1 MDEYISRIARVAD
14 GWAIVGTDEVYASLQ
29 EAWDEAR
36 HDLLHLGGGRIVV
49 VDRHGRARASETVA
63 VHDLGHAN

>member
-1 MDEYISRIARVAD
+1 MEEYTHTIKRQGA
-14 GWAIVGTDEVYASLQ
+14 GWAIVGIDESYASLQ

-36 HDLLHLGGGRIVV
+36 HDLLHVGGGRIVV
-49 VDRHGRARASETVA
+49 VDRHGRVRAAETVA

>member
-1 MDEYISRIARVAD
+1 MKEYTQTIERHRD
-14 GWAIVGTDEVYASLQ
+14 GWAIVGTDEVYRSLQ

-36 HDLLHLGGGRIVV
+36 HDLLHVGGGRIVV
-49 VDRHGRARASETVA
+49 IDRHGRVRASGTVA